1 MTGFSLDRGLP
12 GKRIIVT
19 GAGGGIGGAVT
30 RLAVEAGMHVA
41 ASDVDAGRLQHT
53 VDTLEGPGSAV
64 AMALDLRDA
73 TAIRAFVHE
82 AEERLGGL
90 DGLVHPGAVII
101 RQYDIE
107 AVTEETFD
115 TQVAVNQR
123 GTFFMLRDVG
133 ELLKAR
139 ERPGAMVV
147 FSSIGAFTGGISGSW
162 VYSSTKGAVLSL
174 VRGMARRYG
183 PHGIRVNGVAPGAV
197 DTPML
202 HNDVPAEDTEHIK
215 ELTPLGRIADP
226 REIASVCLFL
236 LSDAASYVN
245 GVTLDVDGGWMTR

>member
-1 MTGFSLDRGLP
+1 MGFSLDNGLP

-19 GAGGGIGGAVT
+19 GAGGGIGGAVA
-30 RLAVEAGMHVA
+30 RLAVEVGMHVA
-41 ASDVDAGRLQHT
+41 ASDVDAGRLQST
-53 VDTLEGPGSAV
+53 VGALEGPGSAV
-64 AMALDLRDA
+64 AMPMDLRDA
-73 TAIRAFVHE
+73 AAIRAFVHE

-90 DGLVHPGAVII
+90 DGMVHPGALII

-115 TQVAVNQR
+115 AQVAVNQR

-139 ERPGAMVV
+139 GRPGSMVV
-147 FSSIGAFTGGISGSW
+147 FSSVGAFTGGISGSW

-197 DTPML
+197 ETPML
-202 HNDVPAEDTEHIK
+202 RNDVSDEDTEHIRQI
-215 ELTPLGRIADP
+215 TPLGRIADP
-226 REIASVCLFL
+226 SELASVCLFL